1 MTKISEVDEYD
12 EYDEYDD
19 GDIDDGSITDVYSLK
34 LINGE
39 HIMTELILE
48 EGNVDSLTM
57 VNPIVVQVSVNQDG
71 LDITYAKE
79 FDLFTDEAEIQVP
92 WANVIASP
100 SIVKSFFKEFY
111 VKVLIHTAIKNIKL
125 EIIHKNLPEAEL
137 EEEIKTNSV
146 KIENYIY
153 GLEEKFGVSIE
164 REDYNFKKLEDVP
177 NKTLH

>member
-1 MTKISEVDEYD
+1 MPKIYEVDEYND
-12 EYDEYDD
+12 SYDD
-19 GDIDDGSITDVYSLK
+19 GEVDDGTTSDVYSLK
-34 LINGE
+34 LVNGE
-39 HIMTELILE
+39 HIMTELIIE
-48 EGNVDSLTM
+48 EGNVDSFTII
-57 VNPIVVQVSVNQDG
+57 NPIIVQVSVNQDG
-71 LDITYAKE
+71 VDITYARE

-92 WANVIASP
+92 WANVISSP
-100 SIVKSFFKEFY
+100 TIVKSFFKDFY

-137 EEEIKTNSV
+137 EEAIKVNSI

-164 REDYNFKKLEDVP
+164 REDYNFKKLDDAP